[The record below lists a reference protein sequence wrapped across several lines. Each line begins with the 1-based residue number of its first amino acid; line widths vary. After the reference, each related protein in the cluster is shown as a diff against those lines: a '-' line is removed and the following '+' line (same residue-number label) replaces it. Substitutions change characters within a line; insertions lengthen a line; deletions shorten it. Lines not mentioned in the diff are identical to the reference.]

1 MDFRAWIRSVGT
13 FVRMKLYQVD
23 KTPDELEVTKNTRLE
38 DYGILCGLG
47 SLILCWGGPG
57 DVLKAINWTNKNH
70 AYYCVIYFTF
80 SLLIMFMG
88 LVSAKFPD
96 TALMPMFVAGLGAWQ
111 AMIVMSI
118 FASFHL
124 GIVHYL
130 PTPEYTIF
138 SMMATSLPFTL
149 YWGLSVQDPS
159 IPCKMGRVLIWTIT
173 LPYHAVVWIESLGCK
188 AGVWIQ
194 AKWEN
199 ARVRVGGTL
208 PGFSSVPPQPNA

>member
-1 MDFRAWIRSVGT
+1 
-13 FVRMKLYQVD
+13 MKLYQVD

-47 SLILCWGGPG
+47 SLILCWGGTG

-96 TALMPMFVAGLGAWQ
+96 SALMPMFVAGLGAWQ
-111 AMIVMSI
+111 AMVVMSI

-124 GIVHYL
+124 GVLHYL

-149 YWGLSVQDPS
+149 FWRLSVQDPS
-159 IPCKMGRVLIWTIT
+159 IPYKMGRVM
-173 LPYHAVVWIESLGCK
+173 VWIESLGCK

-194 AKWEN
+194 AKWED
-199 ARVRVGGTL
+199 ARVRVRGTL
-208 PGFSSVPPQPNA
+208 AGFSLVPPLPHHSQMHR